1 MSKLREKLP
10 EILIEGLFVV
20 FAILLALAADEW
32 SENRQNRE
40 VAERALQGIE
50 TEMLRNREELARSH
64 GPNQL
69 LLEQLTAVVSDD
81 QPVTSVDFMFDYS
94 LLSDAAWETA
104 QVTQAIHFADYEL
117 VQQIARMYDLQELFV
132 EGQRGVVEQMSGMV
146 GGLRDN
152 PEQFAGAI
160 MGRLGILMNVEA
172 GFMAV
177 LDTMIVQMEQR

>member
-64 GPNQL
+64 GPNQ
-69 LLEQLTAVVSDD
+69 QLTAVVSDD

-132 EGQRGVVEQMSGMV
+132 ESQRGVVEQMSGMV
-146 GGLRDN
+146 GGLRND

-160 MGRLGILMNVEA
+160 MGRLGIVMNVEA